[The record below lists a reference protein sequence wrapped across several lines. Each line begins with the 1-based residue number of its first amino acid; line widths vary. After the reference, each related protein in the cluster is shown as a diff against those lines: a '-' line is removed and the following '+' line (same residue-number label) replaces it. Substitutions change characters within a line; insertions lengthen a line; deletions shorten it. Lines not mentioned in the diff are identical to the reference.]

1 MREYFGNMLSRLK
14 ERKLGMVFL
23 TLQLIASVA
32 IVILVER
39 LHMLKPVF
47 LGAIIGGVA
56 VLFLLMVIGN
66 GAKSK
71 FHICAKVISA
81 LLIIVYG
88 FGAYYLYVARDA
100 AGKVTDVNIQTEKV
114 SIYVLKT
121 NEAET
126 INDVVDGTFAVFNV
140 SGSSNKIDET
150 IASVNAHVN
159 KEIATK
165 EFSDAVSAA
174 KALYEKEVDAIIMDE
189 SYVQMIEDN
198 KTYKDFETETK
209 VLESYEHKTTLQ
221 NLNAV
226 SDVTEKPFSVFISGI
241 DTFGDVNKK
250 SRSDVNMTAT
260 INPKTKQILLTST
273 PRDYY
278 VETTV
283 SNGQKDKL
291 THAGLYGIECSIGT
305 LEKLYNMQIN
315 YNVRVN
321 FSGFEDIVDAL
332 GGITVHSDYDFT
344 SDQGPAFVKGDNEMN
359 GKQALA
365 FARERHAFA
374 AGDIQRNKD
383 QQYVMQGI
391 INKVCSP
398 TILTNFASIL
408 KSIEGNM
415 STNLKYDDIAAFV
428 QMQINDGASWDVIM
442 IGLDGEGKK
451 LTTYSAPS
459 QSAYVMLPNET
470 KVSNAT
476 ALINKVLNGEVFTQE
491 QAKEVMKSSTVI
503 DATTP
508 LATTEPSASP
518 ATEPTASPKN

>member
-1 MREYFGNMLSRLK
+1 MKDYFKNMLSRLK
-14 ERKLGMVFL
+14 ERKFGIFILA
-23 TLQLIASVA
+23 LQLIASIALV
-32 IVILVER
+32 VVVER
-39 LHMLKPVF
+39 LHMLKPEY
-47 LGAIIGGVA
+47 IGVGIGVVA
-56 VLFLLMVIGN
+56 VLFLLLIVGN

-71 FHICAKVISA
+71 FHIGAKIISV
-81 LLIIVYG
+81 LLIVVYG
-88 FGAYYLYVARDA
+88 LGAYYCFIARDA
-100 AGKVTDVNIQTEKV
+100 AGKVTDINEQTEKV

-121 NEAET
+121 NTAET
-126 INDVVDGTFAVFNV
+126 INDVATGTFAVFNEN
-140 SGSSNKIDET
+140 GNGKITET
-150 IASVNAHVN
+150 ITSINEHVD
-159 KEIATK
+159 KKITTK
-165 EFSDAVSAA
+165 GFSDAISAVE
-174 KALYEKEVDAIIMDE
+174 ALYAKEVDAVIMDE
-189 SYVQMIEDN
+189 SYVPMIEDN
-198 KTYKDFETETK
+198 KTYKNFEKETK
-209 VLESYEHKTTLQ
+209 VLESFEHKTTLQ
-221 NLNAV
+221 NQNAV

-283 SNGQKDKL
+283 SNGEKDKL

-305 LEKLYNMQIN
+305 LEKLYDMKIN

-321 FSGFEDIVDAL
+321 FSGFKDIVDAL

-344 SDQGPAFVKGDNEMN
+344 SEQGPAFVKGDNDMN

-374 AGDIQRNKD
+374 EGDLQRNKD
-383 QQYVMQGI
+383 QQYVVQGI
-391 INKVCSP
+391 IKKVCSP

-451 LTTYSAPS
+451 LTTYSAPT
-459 QSAYVMLPNET
+459 QSAYVMLPDET
-470 KVSNAT
+470 KVNNAT

-491 QAKEVMKSSTVI
+491 QAKEVMKSSTEI
-503 DATTP
+503 DETTP
-508 LATTEPSASP
+508 LATSSPSPSP
-518 ATEPTASPKN
+518 EATESALPKK